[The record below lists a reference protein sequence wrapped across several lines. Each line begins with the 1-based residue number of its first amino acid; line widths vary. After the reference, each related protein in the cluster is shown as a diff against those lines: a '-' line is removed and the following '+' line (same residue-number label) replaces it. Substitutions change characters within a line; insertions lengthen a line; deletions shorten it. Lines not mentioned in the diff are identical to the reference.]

1 MFGGEVGVVG
11 QSDKDKG
18 TEGKSYE
25 DRLKE
30 LRWIDLE
37 GTDEWSL
44 FDFTKFKDIKHVSER
59 FSDTFIFTEK

>member
-1 MFGGEVGVVG
+1 MIG
-11 QSDKDKG
+11 QSDKDKEI
-18 TEGKSYE
+18 EGKSYE

-44 FDFTKFKDIKHVSER
+44 FDFTKCKDIKHFSEG
-59 FSDTFIFTEK
+59 FSDTFIFTEKRIKWILA